1 MQLQPNTLFHNHY
14 TLVQLIG
21 RGGFSEVWLAKDK
34 YTGLDLAL
42 KIYAPNGGID
52 NDGIET
58 FAGEIGRIYN
68 LNHPNLLK
76 TQHFD
81 VCNGI
86 PYLIM
91 PYCAS
96 GSVTKRAGQM
106 SEDEIWNILHDVAA
120 GLAYLHEH
128 NIVHQDIKP
137 DNIMQA
143 ADTHYVI
150 TDFGISTKTR
160 ATLSKT
166 QLMNNVDLGTAAYM
180 APERFS
186 TNPAPT
192 FASDI
197 WALGATLYELIT
209 GSVPFGDGNL
219 PGGLL
224 QKSGAEL
231 PSLPAGISDSLR
243 EIIMKSLSLNPS
255 DRPKAAE
262 LMHNDAKPPIISSP
276 ISEKTRKVS
285 PWRVLASTLV
295 IMVGFIIYVGI
306 KTGDYWRGL
315 FGCMLSVLEA
325 GIGIIAGGVVLSV
338 FWDDH
343 SLSDD
348 DRSSWLLVG
357 FYFAEC
363 TSLLAVL
370 WHIFDLL

>member
-14 TLVQLIG
+14 TLVRLIG

-42 KIYAPNGGID
+42 KIYAPNGGLD
-52 NDGIET
+52 SDGIES
-58 FAGEIGRIYN
+58 FAGEIRRVYN

-76 TQHFD
+76 PQHFD
-81 VCNGI
+81 VCDGM
-86 PYLIM
+86 PYLVM
-91 PYCAS
+91 PYCAN
-96 GSVTKRAGQM
+96 GSVTKRAGHI
-106 SEDEIWNILHDVAA
+106 SEDEIWKVLHDVAA

-137 DNIMQA
+137 DNILQA
-143 ADTHYVI
+143 ADGHYLI

-160 ATLSKT
+160 VTLSKT

-186 TNPAPT
+186 SNPAPCC
-192 FASDI
+192 ASDI

-209 GSVPFGDGNL
+209 GSVPFGDGYL

-243 EIIMKSLSLNPS
+243 EIIKKSLSLNPS

-262 LMHNDAKPPIISSP
+262 LIHNDVKPPIISP
-276 ISEKTRKVS
+276 PTPKKTRKVNTL
-285 PWRVLASTLV
+285 VLALTLV
-295 IMVGFIIYVGI
+295 IMVGVIIYAGI
-306 KTGDYWRGL
+306 KTMDYWKG
-315 FGCMLSVLEA
+315 
-325 GIGIIAGGVVLSV
+325 
-338 FWDDH
+338 FWDY
-343 SLSDD
+343 LG
-348 DRSSWLLVG
+348 LL
-357 FYFAEC
+357 YYY
-363 TSLLAVL
+363 
-370 WHIFDLL
+370 

>member
-14 TLVQLIG
+14 ILVRLIG

-96 GSVTKRAGQM
+96 GSVTKRAGHM

-276 ISEKTRKVS
+276 TPKREKTNA
-285 PWRVLASTLV
+285 WRVLALTFV

-306 KTGDYWRGL
+306 KTGDYWKALG
-315 FGCMLSVLEA
+315 GC
-325 GIGIIAGGVVLSV
+325 VLSV
-338 FWDDH
+338 IGGAMGMMLGVFV
-343 SLSDD
+343 LFFFLVCSDD
-348 DRSSWLLVG
+348 EKKFLLLIG

-363 TSLLAVL
+363 TSVVLLL
-370 WHIFDLL
+370 LEWDLL